1 MAKKPSERRHQD
13 EHNDEPLDL
22 DVTPFLNIMFM
33 LILSILAMT
42 AWTQLA
48 MLNVQAPQIGGGDGG
63 GGGDAPPDGLSQL
76 NLTVFV
82 LPDGFNVGAS
92 GATLDGNSEGRTGQP
107 LIVKTLKQ
115 TNELVNEAIGCAG
128 VDQRTKDSLRI
139 PTGADETRRKAAV
152 AALSAACPRYADE
165 YTYDYARLQQKLI
178 EVKKTFPTEESMI
191 VSADGNTPYEV
202 IIRIMDA
209 SRKTADGN
217 LLFPAVAFAAGVV
230 G

>member
-63 GGGDAPPDGLSQL
+63 GDGDEPAEALSQL

-92 GATLDGNSEGRTGQP
+92 GATLDGNSEGRSGQP
-107 LIVKTLKQ
+107 LIPKTLKQ
-115 TNELVNEAIGCAG
+115 TNQLVNEVVGCAG
-128 VDQRTKDSLRI
+128 VDQRTKDSLRL
-139 PTGADETRRKAAV
+139 PSGADDARRKAALS
-152 AALSAACPRYADE
+152 ALTAACPSYADE
-165 YTYDYARLQQKLI
+165 YTYDYAKLQQKLI
-178 EVKKTFPTEESMI
+178 EIKKSFPTEESMI
-191 VSADGNTPYEV
+191 VSADGNTAYEV
-202 IIRIMDA
+202 IVKIMDA
-209 SRKTADGN
+209 ARKTSDGKI
-217 LLFPAVAFAAGVV
+217 LFPAVAFAAGVV